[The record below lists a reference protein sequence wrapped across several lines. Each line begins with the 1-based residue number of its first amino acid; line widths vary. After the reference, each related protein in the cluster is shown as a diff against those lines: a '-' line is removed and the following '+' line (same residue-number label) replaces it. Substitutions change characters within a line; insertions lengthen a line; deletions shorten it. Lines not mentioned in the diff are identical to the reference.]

1 MLTARQLLQ
10 QKPDTSI
17 ISVAPSATVF
27 EALQVLAVKNVGAV
41 LVMENGVLEG
51 VFSERDYARRLV
63 LEGKASVT
71 TQVCDIM
78 TTKVCYV
85 PPTQTV
91 SECMALMTEKRIRHL
106 PVMEGTTVLGVVSI
120 GDVVRATI
128 DEQALPIG
136 QLTHYISH

>member
-1 MLTARQLLQ
+1 
-10 QKPDTSI
+10 
-17 ISVAPSATVF
+17 
-27 EALQVLAVKNVGAV
+27 
-41 LVMENGVLEG
+41 
-51 VFSERDYARRLV
+51 
-63 LEGKASVT
+63 
-71 TQVCDIM
+71 M

-128 DEQALPIG
+128 DEQAFTIE

>member
-63 LEGKASVT
+63 LEGKASVA

-106 PVMEGTTVLGVVSI
+106 PVMDGDTVLGVVSI

-128 DEQALPIG
+128 DEQAFTIE